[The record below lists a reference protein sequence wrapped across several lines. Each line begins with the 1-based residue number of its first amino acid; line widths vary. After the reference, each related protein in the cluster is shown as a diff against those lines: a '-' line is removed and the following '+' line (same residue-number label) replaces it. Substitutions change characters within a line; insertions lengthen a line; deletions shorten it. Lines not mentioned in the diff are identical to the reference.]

1 MLPAAIRKLSCN
13 PIVRGVASRLH
24 VSHFARRVYCQ
35 LLSSSGELNVSCLG
49 VNIVLK
55 AHDSKQLA
63 FMDYIITTE
72 MGMIEA
78 ALSDLHAGDTF
89 LDVGCHYGIFSI
101 IASKLVG
108 PTGRVISVEPHGESL
123 QVFRENVTAN
133 NCKNVEILN
142 VAFSDI
148 TAPLA
153 FTHEANFGVVA
164 PDADPNSAAH
174 TVQGMAGDE
183 ALRNLPIPAA
193 VKIDVEG
200 HELAAMNGL
209 KQTLSNATCR
219 RLALEIHPTLLPS
232 GVTPEIVKTF
242 IHDRGFRI
250 LSEADRSN
258 AVHVIAVR

>member
-13 PIVRGVASRLH
+13 PVIRGVASRLH
-24 VSHFARRVYCQ
+24 VSHFARRVYCS
-35 LLSSSGELNVSCLG
+35 LLSSSGDLNVSCLG
-49 VNIVLK
+49 VNVVLK

-72 MGMIEA
+72 MSMIEA
-78 ALSDLHAGDTF
+78 ALSDLRPGDTF

-108 PTGRVISVEPHGESL
+108 PTGRVVSVEPHGDSL
-123 QVFRENVTAN
+123 QVFRENVSAN
-133 NCKNVEILN
+133 NCKNIEILN
-142 VAFSDI
+142 VAFSDV

-164 PDADPNSAAH
+164 PNADPNSAAH

-183 ALRNLPIPAA
+183 AFRALPIPAA

-200 HELAAMNGL
+200 HELAAMTGL
-209 KQTLSNATCR
+209 KQTLTDATCR
-219 RLALEIHPTLLPS
+219 RLALEIHPTLLPA

-242 IHDRGFRI
+242 IHERGFRI